1 MSVVSHSSLTPLR
14 FLERSAEVYPDKV
27 AIVHGDRRTSY
38 RDFAAEATRLARAL
52 QASGI
57 DPGDR
62 VAYLCPNI
70 PELLIAHFAVPL
82 AGAVLVA
89 INTRLA
95 PEEVRYI
102 CDHSG
107 AKLLVVDSELRSI
120 IDPVEKHFETIQEI
134 VTVIDPVVER
144 DIAEVPDGPRYRD
157 LLERGS
163 DVPLQWTVEDELA
176 TITINYTSGT
186 TGQPKGVM
194 YTHRGAYLNSLG
206 ELLHSEHS
214 SDSVYLWTLPMF
226 HCNGWCTAWAVTAI
240 GGRHVCLRAVQ
251 ADRIWQLLDQE
262 KVTHL
267 SGAPPVLTA
276 LLGADDAHE
285 VEPSLVI
292 TTAGAPPNP
301 KTIAQCEDIN
311 ARVVHVYGLTE
322 TYGPYSVCQWQ
333 EGWKDLRVP
342 ERAELLSRQ
351 GVGMVQ
357 AERLRVVDDEMND
370 VPCDGET
377 MGEIVMRGNNV
388 MKGYFEDE
396 EGTEEA
402 FKGGW
407 FHSGD
412 LGVMHSDGYV
422 RLMDRAKDVVISGGE
437 NISTVEVEQALVSH
451 DAVAQA
457 AVIGV
462 PDEKWGER
470 PKAFV
475 VLAHGQHAS
484 EDALIDHVRAS
495 IAHYKAPKA
504 VVFMDELPTNST
516 GKVQKFEL
524 RESEAAKRDSAARG
538 AAAPTG

>member
-1 MSVVSHSSLTPLR
+1 MSTVSLSSLTPLR

-27 AIVHGDRRTSY
+27 AIVHGDRRISY
-38 RDFAAEATRLARAL
+38 RDFASEATRLARAL

-57 DPGDR
+57 GPGDR

-70 PELLIAHFAVPL
+70 PELLVAHFAVPL

-89 INTRLA
+89 INTRLG

-107 AKLLVVDSELRSI
+107 AKLLVVDSELRAI
-120 IDPVEKHFETIQEI
+120 IDPVESHFETIEEI

-144 DIAEVPDGPRYRD
+144 GLSDVFDGPRYPD

-186 TGQPKGVM
+186 TGKPKGVM

-251 ADRIWQLLDQE
+251 AKRLWQLLDQE

-276 LLGADDAHE
+276 LLGAADAHE
-285 VEPSLVI
+285 VQPSLVI

-301 KTIAQCEDIN
+301 KTIAQCESIN

-322 TYGPYSVCQWQ
+322 TYGPYSVCEWQ
-333 EGWKDLRVP
+333 EDWKDLKVA

-351 GVGMVQ
+351 GVGMIQ
-357 AERLRVVDDEMND
+357 AERLRVVDEEMND

-396 EGTEEA
+396 EGTDEA

-412 LGVMHSDGYV
+412 LGVRHSDGYV

-437 NISTVEVEQALVSH
+437 NISTVEVEQALVTHAS
-451 DAVAQA
+451 VAEA

-475 VLAHGQHAS
+475 VLLHGQYAS
-484 EDALIDHVRAS
+484 EQALIDHVRS
-495 IAHYKAPKA
+495 RIAHYKAPKE

-524 RESEAAKRDSAARG
+524 RESEAAKRAVAAGASAG
-538 AAAPTG
+538 